1 MGAFIFPLCY
11 NLLIIERGGV
21 LMAEI
26 LKGNVVATSIK
37 EDMKVRIEKLKDKN
51 IVPNLGI
58 IRLGDNP
65 SDISY
70 EKSIIKASE
79 KMDMKAEV
87 YERDASISTE
97 DLIGL
102 MEDLNKDEK
111 ISGILLFRPLPKH
124 IDEERIRNAISPDKD
139 VDCMHPLNLEKIFEG
154 KLDGFAPCTPKAAME
169 TLLFNK
175 VELEGK
181 DVVVVNRSMVVGK
194 PLVMMLLEE
203 NATVTICHSRTKD
216 LKEKTKNADV
226 VVTALGRPKF
236 FTKDYFNEDSIVI
249 DVGVSVT
256 EDGKLSG
263 DVDYENVE
271 DLVKMITPVP
281 GGVGSVTTTILLNQV
296 LIAAE
301 KYNS

>member
-1 MGAFIFPLCY
+1 
-11 NLLIIERGGV
+11 
-21 LMAEI
+21 MAEI

>member
-1 MGAFIFPLCY
+1 
-11 NLLIIERGGV
+11 
-21 LMAEI
+21 MAEI

-79 KMDMKAEV
+79 KMDMKATV